1 MNNPDLP
8 VNDASESERLAA
20 HTRLAHQSRVVLR
33 LGVMLLSA
41 GASSF
46 RVKDGMARLARA
58 VGIEEHHAQVTY
70 TEITTTSYA
79 NGTFRTEIAEQ
90 RAMGVDAARIDRLNH
105 FVMTLPDQLLV
116 EQADAE
122 LDVIAARGP
131 LYSPFVSAIASGVA
145 CAGFCFLNKGGVV
158 ECLAVLVAAL
168 FGQLLRKS
176 LMKRHMNHFGVW
188 LVCGVVAVTIYIGLV
203 WGLVHVNAIGSTH
216 EAGAVS
222 AILFLIPG
230 FPLVTSILDIIRQ
243 DFSAGI
249 SRAVYV
255 AMLLIAIAVAVWAT
269 TAVFSWSVFPTDDG
283 YTLAP
288 WALFCGRAIMTFIAS
303 YGFAMLFN
311 APQKACLLAAAIGAV
326 INTGRLTA
334 QDAGLAWLA
343 AVGLAALAAG
353 LLAEPL
359 SSVSKF
365 SRVTLSV
372 PAVVVMIPGVPLYRA
387 VVAINNGQVTDALSQ
402 VVTVI
407 LVITSIGVGLAVARM
422 ATDRNWLFDQHH
434 PVPSLGDSITTI
446 PSQLIPEDRTIEEIV
461 AASSPDE

>member
-8 VNDASESERLAA
+8 VNDTSESERLAA

-46 RVKDGMARLARA
+46 RVKDGIARLARA

-203 WGLVHVNAIGSTH
+203 WGLVHANAIGSTH

-283 YTLAP
+283 YTLGAP
-288 WALFCGRAIMTFIAS
+288 S
-303 YGFAMLFN
+303 
-311 APQKACLLAAAIGAV
+311 
-326 INTGRLTA
+326 
-334 QDAGLAWLA
+334 
-343 AVGLAALAAG
+343 
-353 LLAEPL
+353 
-359 SSVSKF
+359 
-365 SRVTLSV
+365 
-372 PAVVVMIPGVPLYRA
+372 
-387 VVAINNGQVTDALSQ
+387 
-402 VVTVI
+402 
-407 LVITSIGVGLAVARM
+407 
-422 ATDRNWLFDQHH
+422 
-434 PVPSLGDSITTI
+434 
-446 PSQLIPEDRTIEEIV
+446 
-461 AASSPDE
+461 